1 MPFWCARLQPG
12 RTGLA
17 LHLLQQLGYQAYYPR
32 TRNGRGV
39 PEGLFACYC
48 FVGVR
53 VQWTA
58 VQYCP
63 GVAHVLGTRGA
74 PPDQVP
80 DTLVES
86 IQRREGPDGFILLP
100 CRQRARPKP
109 ADVRQG
115 DRVRVVHGP
124 LFGRDGLCVGLSSH
138 RRVSILLE
146 ALGKVTLPRADVRVL
161 NGSG

>member
-12 RTGLA
+12 RTSLA
-17 LHLLQQLGYQAYYPR
+17 LHLLRQLGYQAYYPR
-32 TRNGRGV
+32 VRNGRGA

-48 FVGVR
+48 FVAVR

-63 GVAHVLGTRGA
+63 GVAHVIGTRGA
-74 PPDQVP
+74 PPDQVS

-86 IQRREGPDGFILLP
+86 IRRREGPDGFVLLP
-100 CRQRARPKP
+100 RQRAKP
-109 ADVRQG
+109 QLAGVQPG
-115 DRVRVVHGP
+115 NRVRVIGGP
-124 LFGRDGLCVGLSSH
+124 LFGRDGLCVGMASH
-138 RRVSILLE
+138 QRVSILLE
-146 ALGKVTLPRADVRVL
+146 ALGTVTLPRADVRVL